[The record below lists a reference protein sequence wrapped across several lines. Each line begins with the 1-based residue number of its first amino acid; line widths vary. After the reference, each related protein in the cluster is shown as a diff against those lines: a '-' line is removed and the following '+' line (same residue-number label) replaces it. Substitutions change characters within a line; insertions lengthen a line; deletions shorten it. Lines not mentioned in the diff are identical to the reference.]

1 MTSRTPHISAM
12 APSQPAAFE
21 TTVISTC
28 IAHERVHWR
37 DKDYRRCVVIEQNYF
52 VKFDDYETLRPRV
65 ETQKY
70 IYRYAKS
77 DASAPRVPELLHFFE
92 SEGMGYAVMEYIN
105 LTFPPVLEK
114 AAEKAAEALKWL
126 SKVPAPPDHALQ
138 KLYSASVLLKHRSL
152 ATVLGQSASALTR
165 RSRLAPLVEP
175 VRIGDERLIF
185 TQSDMDPSNFG
196 VDNEGKTVLLDFGD
210 VGLLPVSFALYTM
223 SSSSIFTAAV
233 AKCLDLPPCSNLKSM
248 AVMRGYLWVV
258 SDPTL
263 GLDND
268 GNPRR

>member
-126 SKVPAPPDHALQ
+126 SKVPAPPDHAL
-138 KLYSASVLLKHRSL
+138 
-152 ATVLGQSASALTR
+152 TR